1 MGLQQSKEELLYD
14 QVSYGN
20 VEGLKSLRAQ
30 GAGLEWID
38 REGKT
43 PLIVACM
50 NPGLTNVA
58 KTLIDL
64 GANVNAY
71 RPGRHAGTPLHHAA
85 KRGLEE
91 TVNLLL
97 SRGANALIMNDDC
110 QSPLDVARAKGQSAV
125 VRAIERHICLFSGW
139 LRELYGPG
147 FLELL
152 APQLVSRKVW
162 VVVLPCGSRKPTKP
176 YKLELAIY
184 SSMQDAQPRTVIG
197 LWNVNLE
204 EPKSHLSDPSVIIRD
219 ISTIPRGRRRRQRHQ
234 KLRQARIR
242 LASANEND
250 KQQLQWFSNA
260 CKGIPQARPAF
271 LGNNNPATAPP
282 ATAED
287 TELAMALSASLHSA
301 SQERPPFPDAHPIN
315 ESIASSSSGTSTNA
329 SNLNGWSTS
338 TNTGSYNGWDATIAA
353 ASPKVSSSD
362 WSGVQTGP
370 VGGSSGHAN
379 IQEISPTQTTPTSD
393 SVVSSSTQ
401 SAAIPSV
408 PPPSAP
414 PVLDESL
421 DEYPIHYPSI
431 DDSPIDLSNP
441 TAESIPPTV
450 DEKKGDGASSSCV
463 ICLDAPVEGA
473 CIPCGHMAGC
483 MSCLTEVKGKK
494 WGCPVCRAKIEQV
507 VRLYAV

>member
-14 QVSYGN
+14 HVGSAN
-20 VEGLKSLRAQ
+20 VDGIKSLHSQ

-58 KTLIDL
+58 KTLIEL

-71 RPGRHAGTPLHHAA
+71 RPGRQAGTPLHHAA

-97 SRGANALIMNDDC
+97 SRGANVLIMNDDC
-110 QSPLDVARAKGQSAV
+110 QSPLDVARAKGHSNV
-125 VRAIERHICLFSGW
+125 VRAIEGHICLFSGW
-139 LRELYGPG
+139 LREFYGPG
-147 FLELL
+147 FLEVL

-162 VVVLPCGSRKPTKP
+162 AVVLPCGSRKPTKP

-184 SSMQDAQPRTVIG
+184 SSLQDAQPRTVIG
-197 LWNVNLE
+197 LWKVNLE
-204 EPKSHLSDPSVIIRD
+204 EPKSHLSDPSVIIHD
-219 ISTIPRGRRRRQRHQ
+219 ISS
-234 KLRQARIR
+234 KARIR
-242 LASANEND
+242 LASGNESD
-250 KQQLQWFSNA
+250 KQQLQWFTNA
-260 CKGIPQARPAF
+260 CKGIPQSRPAF

-287 TELAMALSASLHSA
+287 VEAAMTLSASLQSA
-301 SQERPPFPDAHPIN
+301 SQERPPFPDAHPTY
-315 ESIASSSSGTSTNA
+315 ASSASGSSSTSTGA

-338 TNTGSYNGWDATIAA
+338 AESGSYNSWGAPIAG
-353 ASPKVSSSD
+353 ASSKVSSSD

-370 VGGSSGHAN
+370 VGSSTGHA
-379 IQEISPTQTTPTSD
+379 ISSTQTAPTSEI
-393 SVVSSSTQ
+393 VVSSTQ
-401 SAAIPSV
+401 SAANPSA

-421 DEYPIHYPSI
+421 DEYPIAYPSI

-441 TAESIPPTV
+441 TVESTQSIPPMV
-450 DEKKGDGASSSCV
+450 DEKKGDEVSSSCV

-483 MSCLTEVKGKK
+483 MSCLTEIKGKK

>member
-1 MGLQQSKEELLYD
+1 MGLQQSKDELLYE

-20 VEGLKSLRAQ
+20 VEGIKSLRSQ

-50 NPGLTNVA
+50 NPGLSNVA
-58 KTLIDL
+58 KTLIEL
-64 GANVNAY
+64 GANVNGY

-85 KRGLEE
+85 KRGLVD

-110 QSPLDVARAKGQSAV
+110 QSPLDVARAKGHSNV

-139 LRELYGPG
+139 LREFYGPG
-147 FLELL
+147 FLEVL

-162 VVVLPCGSRKPTKP
+162 VVVLPCSSRKPTKP

-184 SSMQDAQPRTVIG
+184 SSIQDAQPRTVIG
-197 LWNVNLE
+197 LWKVNLE
-204 EPKSHLSDPSVIIRD
+204 EPKSHRSDPLVIIHENSSKTH
-219 ISTIPRGRRRRQRHQ
+219 I
-234 KLRQARIR
+234 K
-242 LASANEND
+242 LASADEND
-250 KQQLQWFSNA
+250 KQQLKWFSDA

-271 LGNNNPATAPP
+271 LGNNQPPVNPATAPP
-282 ATAED
+282 AAED
-287 TELAMALSASLHSA
+287 LELAMALSASIQSA
-301 SQERPPFPDAHPIN
+301 SQERPPFLDGHPTY
-315 ESIASSSSGTSTNA
+315 ESSASSSSSGNF
-329 SNLNGWSTS
+329 NGWSTS
-338 TNTGSYNGWDATIAA
+338 TNTSSYNGWVEPIAA

-370 VGGSSGHAN
+370 VGGSTGHPE
-379 IQEISPTQTTPTSD
+379 IQDSPTQTTPSD
-393 SVVSSSTQ
+393 SIPSASTQLVAFPSTSTQ
-401 SAAIPSV
+401 STPI
-408 PPPSAP
+408 PSAP
-414 PVLDESL
+414 PVLDASL

-431 DDSPIDLSNP
+431 DSSPIDLSNP
-441 TAESIPPTV
+441 AAESTPPT
-450 DEKKGDGASSSCV
+450 DDAKKGEGASSSCV

-483 MSCLTEVKGKK
+483 MSCLSEIKGKK
-494 WGCPVCRAKIEQV
+494 WGCPVCRAKIDQV